1 MEKAKSVDVAWTFR
15 FWKKNADDFALIKLL
30 DKNVNI
36 NIINSMEI
44 CTFDRKVHALR
55 PLQLAK

>member
-1 MEKAKSVDVAWTFR
+1 MGKTKSVDVVLVFG

-44 CTFDRKVHALR
+44 CTFDKEVHALR